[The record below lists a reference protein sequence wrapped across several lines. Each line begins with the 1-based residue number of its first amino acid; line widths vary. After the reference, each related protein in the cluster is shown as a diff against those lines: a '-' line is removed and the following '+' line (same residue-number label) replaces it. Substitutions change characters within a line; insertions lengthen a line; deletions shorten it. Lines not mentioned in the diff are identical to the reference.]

1 MTEPNQTPGAVAVI
15 GGGVMG
21 ETIMSG
27 LLRSGWDPSLVRV
40 SDRRAERLVELHD
53 RYGVLTEPNNAA
65 LVPGAKTVL
74 LAVKPQDA
82 VVVLDE
88 IASHLDRDAV
98 LVSICV
104 GLPTSLLSAHLRIG
118 QPVIR
123 VMPNTPARVG
133 QGMSVISP
141 SAEASPEQTERV
153 CGMLQSVGSA
163 IVLPE
168 SYQDAVGALSGSG
181 PAYFCYVAEAMIEAG
196 VQGGLARPIATELVV
211 QTMLGTATLL
221 KETGEHPTLLREAV
235 TSPGG
240 TTAAA
245 VRQLDAGAVREGFYA
260 AVEAATDRSA
270 ELARQAEV

>member
-1 MTEPNQTPGAVAVI
+1 MPEPNQKPGVVAVI

-21 ETIMSG
+21 ETIMGG
-27 LLRSGWDPSLVRV
+27 LLRSGWDARQVRV
-40 SDRRAERLVELHD
+40 SDRRVERLVELHD
-53 RYGVLTEPNNAA
+53 RYGVITEPNNSV
-65 LVPGAKTVL
+65 LVSGAKTVL

-82 VVVLDE
+82 VAVLDE
-88 IASHLDRDAV
+88 IAGHLDRDAV

-123 VMPNTPARVG
+123 VMPNTPARVS

-141 SAEASPEQTERV
+141 SPDASPEQTERV
-153 CGMLQSVGSA
+153 RAMLQGVGPA

-168 SYQDAVGALSGSG
+168 TYQDAAGALSGSG

-196 VQGGLARPIATELVV
+196 VQRGLTRPIATQLVV

-221 KETGEHPTLLREAV
+221 QDTGEHPALLREAV

-245 VRQLDAGAVREGFYA
+245 VRQLDARGVREGFYA
-260 AVEAATDRSA
+260 AVEAATQRSA